1 MRIVLDVTATAG
13 GRIEGTASWVNG
25 GQPIGQPIP
34 FTGWLDLMRLFEDAN
49 SGHVEKAV
57 NHQHRGDNNCRAEDL
72 PGSADGP

>member
-25 GQPIGQPIP
+25 STPVP
-34 FTGWLDLMRLFEDAN
+34 FTGWLALMRLFEVAN
-49 SGHVEKAV
+49 SGHVERAV
-57 NHQHRGDNNCRAEDL
+57 NHQHPGTNNSRAEDL

>member
-25 GQPIGQPIP
+25 GQPVP

-49 SGHVEKAV
+49 SGDVEKAV
-57 NHQHRGDNNCRAEDL
+57 NHQHRGANNCRAEDL